1 VTEAPNAAPPTS
13 APSATR
19 AALRALTAA
28 LGPSKVATG
37 DAAIPWSRDD
47 SPYPSPLPDA
57 VVHAASED
65 DVQTTLRIANEY
77 RIPVVPRAG
86 GTGRTGAAL
95 PIHRGIVLATDSLSG
110 IEEISKDDLTAV
122 VRPGVVLGDLHA
134 ACTEMGLFYPPD
146 PSSLATCMLGGNVA
160 TNAGG
165 PRAFLY
171 GSTRA
176 WLLGVEVITG
186 GGERLVLGGKT
197 RKRSSGYE
205 LAQLFA
211 GSEGTL
217 GVATRITLKLLPKP
231 PETLTVAIWC
241 RSDRGAAAVTAV
253 ILAARFSPACL
264 EFLDERTVDVVRG
277 ELQQGA
283 GPDARALVIAEFDGE
298 GVEVIAE
305 RLGNLLSG
313 LPEVC
318 MVHAAVDPA
327 RREALWG
334 VRRALSLAT
343 RRVTR
348 HKISEDV
355 VVPRGSAGLLLED
368 VARIGEA
375 HRVRHLT
382 YGHAG
387 DGNLHVNFLWNDE
400 EEKPRVDA
408 ALDALFR
415 ATLARG
421 GSLSGEHGIGV
432 AKVPWFATE
441 HAAPS
446 RALQEA
452 HKAAWDPKGIL
463 NPGKWVGG
471 DRNHRD
477 C

>member
-1 VTEAPNAAPPTS
+1 VTDAPQAPPPTS

-37 DAAIPWSRDD
+37 DARLPWSRDD

-65 DVQTTLRIANEY
+65 DVQTTIRLANEY
-77 RIPVVPRAG
+77 SIPVVPRAG

-95 PIHRGIVLATDSLSG
+95 PLYGGIILATDSLSG
-110 IEEISKDDLTAV
+110 IEEISKEDLTAV
-122 VRPGVVLGDLHA
+122 VRPGVVLADLHA

-146 PSSLATCMLGGNVA
+146 PSSLGTCMLGGNVA

-171 GSTRA
+171 GSTRS
-176 WLLGVEVITG
+176 WLLGVDVITG

-205 LAQLFA
+205 LSQLFA

-231 PETLTVAIWC
+231 PETLTVAVWC
-241 RSDRGAAAVTAV
+241 RSDPGAAAVAAA
-253 ILAARFSPACL
+253 ILAARFSPASL

-277 ELQQGA
+277 GLAVPEG
-283 GPDARALVIAEFDGE
+283 GRALLIAEFDGE

-305 RLGNLLSG
+305 RLGNLLTG
-313 LPEVC
+313 LPDVC
-318 MVHAAVDPA
+318 VVHAAVDPA

-355 VVPRGSAGLLLED
+355 VVPRGSAGALLDD
-368 VARIGEA
+368 VARIGET

-387 DGNLHVNFLWNDE
+387 DGNLHVNFLWNDDD
-400 EEKPRVDA
+400 EKPRIDA

-421 GSLSGEHGIGV
+421 GSLSGEHGIGI
-432 AKVPWFATE
+432 AKVPWFAAE
-441 HAAPS
+441 HSATS
-446 RALQEA
+446 RALQTA